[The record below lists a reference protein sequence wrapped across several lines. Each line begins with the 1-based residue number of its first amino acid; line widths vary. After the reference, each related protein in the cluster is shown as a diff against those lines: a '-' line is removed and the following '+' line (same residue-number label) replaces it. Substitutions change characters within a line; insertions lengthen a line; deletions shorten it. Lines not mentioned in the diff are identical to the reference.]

1 MTVGV
6 RFCFFR
12 GLGDSCRPSSCP
24 SSGDNSGLSDLR
36 LRLVR
41 GGLST
46 GGVGT
51 WVESSSSNDVLGMNP
66 ARLAWRVMRVED
78 ALEVEVD
85 TLDFVLEREPDP
97 IQHKRVV

>member
-1 MTVGV
+1 
-6 RFCFFR
+6 
-12 GLGDSCRPSSCP
+12 
-24 SSGDNSGLSDLR
+24 
-36 LRLVR
+36 
-41 GGLST
+41 
-46 GGVGT
+46 
-51 WVESSSSNDVLGMNP
+51 MNP